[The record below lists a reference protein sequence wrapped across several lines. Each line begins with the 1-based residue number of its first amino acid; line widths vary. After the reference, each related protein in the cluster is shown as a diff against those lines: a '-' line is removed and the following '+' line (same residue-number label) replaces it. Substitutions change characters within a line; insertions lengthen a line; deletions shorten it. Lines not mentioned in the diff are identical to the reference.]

1 MSSAAETTDETSP
14 DPTTAIDTLLTTPY
28 RGPGDEPNLIEAITR
43 FEDPLLVQLFKPLL
57 DRLHAGDGPPPT
69 VLHREISELRDRMA
83 LPVSRFGLHQEC
95 LLLPENSGTLAVLG
109 EPGLGKTFLWR
120 AVRRS
125 LGRMKS
131 PVLMVYHKSPQS
143 EAIPYSLYGNLLNQ
157 LLYPLSRHDRETTIH
172 SILDR
177 TGQYQSVRPL
187 VLSILGEPLSHDEG
201 PSSRTTDPATL
212 ALVVVDFLKARMEL
226 SEMHHAIVVVDDL
239 QWVDDASL
247 VVLQELY
254 TRPRPTALLLLGRPE
269 ARSRLPDTG
278 RLPLHTLNPLSR
290 DEATS
295 LIQSL
300 VSRDPGLLDDPRL
313 SRWILER
320 SQGNPLAIV
329 EIMRSTRRT
338 RHLSTEV
345 FRSPELIIP
354 AVMEGISSSAWML
367 AMRMAL
373 LLPPV
378 PIASLHRMP
387 GFSRASFS
395 QCVNELLEAGTI
407 EWETPDEVVMFH
419 HDLIE
424 EYVRSNALEDADAV
438 ADALGVLQDAAIAGD
453 TRAGYSVARML
464 CRNSAVLPQ
473 AVSIT
478 LLRGAARRA
487 LELLVASD
495 ALAFARQALE
505 LAGQRDVELQTIAH
519 EAAFLMDDG
528 EAMSHHFRWIRAE
541 GTLIEV
547 NRARSLWVTRAYGKL
562 WIRGALR
569 IGWLILQEL
578 EAVPPGSIEDAT
590 YRARQNKAAR
600 RFLRFRHPPLLRRK
614 LERTPL
620 ATDPRTAL
628 TAATAG
634 RVLLPMMTIYP
645 DELAILAHIILN
657 DSVTR
662 GLHPY
667 SGFGFICWS
676 IVSAIQGDPVRK
688 RMVLGTSARQIAAAG
703 RAGPNGEI
711 AYHSTVTYATLLA
724 SHWQL
729 KAEDVEAQ
737 SYEHYRRG
745 LELGNYEAA
754 SHAIHVALTHSLFLR
769 GHPLAELF
777 VMIDERRREVEQL
790 GMTRVSRAMAK
801 FQQAVECL
809 LGRTENPLVLTG
821 SICTEEEEW
830 RRITRAEDNLA
841 IAGFRL
847 LKGMLAIFEDRK
859 EEAFETL
866 TLWFEASRYLAALTS
881 LSAVWF
887 YQGLLAASL
896 GNLAVLEDC
905 LRFLRRLEWT
915 PDNHHR
921 YLALAAARS
930 EIHGNHARSDRIL
943 TSAISEAL
951 ARGFY
956 NEAALLAERHGQS
969 LYQRD
974 RVGKALERLILARSL
989 YQMWGA
995 SGPVRRIDARME
1007 ALAPPHSVVEAYS
1020 RKTERELRS
1029 TQRRAE
1035 MLFEAIPEGL
1045 MLLNRFAGILF
1056 HNSAAERFFSQDSDQ
1071 VSVLDTGIRSRILPL
1086 VATAAETL
1094 KIQTTEFQW
1103 EGRILTV
1110 EITPAPQEAG
1120 ERILV
1125 AVISDVTRQRD
1136 HERTMILSDRMA
1148 SLGMLAATVAH
1159 EVGNPNHIIH
1169 LNAQSLKIML
1179 EGSERQDLTEA
1190 VESIMVGTE
1199 RITEVVK
1206 EVTEYGKTG
1215 RSDDFVLVDPREIC
1229 RRVLRFSRL
1238 LAQRYTTAIVFQEP
1252 PEKKN
1257 VPLVSAI
1264 AGQLEQALINLIR
1277 NACEALPD
1285 RSARLRLRLRV
1296 TAAGVE
1302 ISVANQGAAFDPG
1315 EITPFHSGH
1324 PEDGGVGLGLPIVQT
1339 IVERHGGTLRF
1350 TSEEEYPTVVAI
1362 TLPQTSPDSDAA
1374 DWKTPGERDQPPRP
1388 PRPGSRDD
1396 DGPLPSAGL

>member
-1 MSSAAETTDETSP
+1 MSSAAETPGEPSQ
-14 DPTTAIDTLLTTPY
+14 DPLAAVDALLRMPCDT
-28 RGPGDEPNLIEAITR
+28 PGDVPNLIDVITR
-43 FEDPLLVQLFKPLL
+43 FEDPLLVQLFQPLL
-57 DRLHAGDGPPPT
+57 DRLRAGDAPPPT
-69 VLHREISELRDRMA
+69 VLHKEIRELRDRMA
-83 LPVSRFGLHQEC
+83 LPVSRYQLHEEC
-95 LLLPENSGTLAVLG
+95 LLLPENNGTLAVLG

-120 AVRRS
+120 SVQRS
-125 LGRMKS
+125 LGRKEP
-131 PVLMVYHKSPQS
+131 PVLTIYHKSPQS
-143 EAIPYSLYGNLLNQ
+143 EALPYALYGSLLLQ
-157 LLYPLSRHDRETTIH
+157 LLHPLSRHDQETMIH
-172 SILDR
+172 TVLDEAGR
-177 TGQYQSVRPL
+177 YQSVRPL
-187 VLSILGEPLSHDEG
+187 VLSILGEHFSH
-201 PSSRTTDPATL
+201 PAPASNRGANRVTL
-212 ALVVVDFLKARMEL
+212 ALVLIEFLKARMQL
-226 SEMHHAIVVVDDL
+226 SRIHHAIMVVDDL

-247 VVLQELY
+247 AVLQELY
-254 TRPRPTALLLLGRPE
+254 THPRPTALLLLGRPE
-269 ARSRLPDTG
+269 ARSRLPDPATLT
-278 RLPLHTLNPLSR
+278 RRTLNRLSR
-290 DEATS
+290 DEATA
-295 LIQSL
+295 LVRSL
-300 VSRDPGLLDDPRL
+300 VSRDPQLLDDSRL

-320 SQGNPLAIV
+320 SRGNPLAIV
-329 EIMRSTRRT
+329 EIIRSTRRT
-338 RHLSTEV
+338 RRLSSGV
-345 FRSPELIIP
+345 FEPAEPIIP
-354 AVMEGISSSAWML
+354 AVMEEMSNPAWIL

-378 PIASLHRMP
+378 PVALLSQLRGVTRDDLP
-387 GFSRASFS
+387 GILK
-395 QCVNELLEAGTI
+395 ELLDAGTL

-424 EYVRSNALEDADAV
+424 EHVRARALDDADAM
-438 ADALGVLQDAAIAGD
+438 ADALSVLQDAAIAGD

-464 CRNSAVLPQ
+464 CRNSAALPRE
-473 AVSIT
+473 VSIP
-478 LLRGAARRA
+478 LLHSAAQRA
-487 LELLVASD
+487 LELLAAGDS
-495 ALAFARQALE
+495 LAFARQALQ
-505 LAGQRDVELQTIAH
+505 LAGGRHVELQTIAH
-519 EAAFLMDDG
+519 EAAFLLDDG

-578 EAVPPGSIEDAT
+578 KAVPPGNIEDAT
-590 YRARQNKAAR
+590 YRARQNLAAH
-600 RFLRFRHPPLLRRK
+600 RFLRVRHPALLRRK
-614 LERTPL
+614 LEKTPL
-620 ATDPRTAL
+620 ANDPRTAL

-645 DELAILAHIILN
+645 DEMAILAHIILK
-657 DSVTR
+657 DSVSR

-676 IVSAIQGDPVRK
+676 IVSAIRGDPVRK

-703 RAGPNGEI
+703 RGGTNGEI

-729 KAEDVEAQ
+729 KSEDVEAQ
-737 SYEHYRRG
+737 SHEHYRRG

-809 LGRTENPLVLTG
+809 LGRTEDPLVLTG

-830 RRITRAEDNLA
+830 HRITRAEDNLA

-859 EEAFETL
+859 DEAFETL

-896 GNLAVLEDC
+896 GKHAILEDC
-905 LRFLRRLEWT
+905 LRFLRRLVHT
-915 PDNHHR
+915 PDNRHR
-921 YLALAAARS
+921 YLALAAARR
-930 EIHGNHARSDRIL
+930 EIRGDHARSDRIL
-943 TSAISEAL
+943 SQAITEAL
-951 ARGFY
+951 ARGFH
-956 NEAALLAERHGQS
+956 NEAALMAERHGES
-969 LYQRD
+969 LHQRNHH
-974 RVGKALERLILARSL
+974 GKALESLILARSL

-995 SGPVRRIDARME
+995 PGPVRRIDARME
-1007 ALAPPHSVVEAYS
+1007 ALARPHSAVQAYS
-1020 RKTERELRS
+1020 QRAERELRS

-1045 MLLNRFAGILF
+1045 LLLNRFAGILF
-1056 HNSAAERFFSQDSDQ
+1056 HNSAAERYFLQDSHRI
-1071 VSVLDTGIRSRILPL
+1071 SALDTEIRNRILPL
-1086 VATAAETL
+1086 VATATETME
-1094 KIQTTEFQW
+1094 IQVLEFQW
-1103 EGRILTV
+1103 KGKILGV
-1110 EITPAPQEAG
+1110 QITPAPQVEN
-1120 ERILV
+1120 EKILV
-1125 AVISDVTRQRD
+1125 AVIADVTVQRD

-1179 EGSERQDLTEA
+1179 AGSDQPEPAEA
-1190 VESIMVGTE
+1190 VESIIAGTE
-1199 RITEVVK
+1199 RINEVIRQ
-1206 EVTEYGKTG
+1206 VTEYGKAG
-1215 RSDDFVLVDPREIC
+1215 RGHELTLVDPREIC

-1238 LAQRYTTAIVFQEP
+1238 LVHRYTTAILFEET
-1252 PEKKN
+1252 PEGED
-1257 VPLVSAI
+1257 VPLIPAI

-1296 TAAGVE
+1296 TTAGVE
-1302 ISVANQGAAFDPG
+1302 ISVANQGDAFDPG
-1315 EITPFHSGH
+1315 KIAPFHSGH

-1339 IVERHGGTLRF
+1339 IVERHNGTLRF
-1350 TSEEEYPTVVAI
+1350 ASEEGYPTVVTI
-1362 TLPQTSPDSDAA
+1362 VLPRLSPDTDAA
-1374 DWKTPGERDQPPRP
+1374 GWKTPGETGR
-1388 PRPGSRDD
+1388 
-1396 DGPLPSAGL
+1396 